1 MYGKTIGNYIVRH
14 KLGEGGMGSV
24 YFAEHP
30 SIGKRVALKVLHADY
45 ASQPEIVSRFFNEAK
60 AVNDIQHPNIV
71 DIVDFGILPAAT
83 AAEPPLVYFIM
94 EYIEGVSLS
103 ELIRRESPLAP
114 ERAVTIALQIADALS
129 ASHRKGVVHRDLK
142 PDNVI
147 LVSRGRQHD
156 FVKLLDFGIAKL
168 TANAASSHRTRTG
181 IVMGTPQYM
190 SPEQCDGRG
199 RIDHRSD
206 IYALGIVLYQ
216 MLTGRVP
223 FGGDGYGEVLI
234 QQMSKAPLAPSS
246 VVPSIPEHLELVVLK
261 ALEKQPD
268 HRYQDMDE
276 TMLALQ
282 NPLHYVA
289 THGARTRFLVS
300 PVRRDV
306 PPAGSSMP
314 LAAQAVMPDRVAPTT
329 LSGSAAQLVATP
341 VPTPSMMIPP
351 TAPPTASPA
360 SRSRAMARFGLAVAL
375 VLGGIAVGIV
385 IQVSGVPPAPASAPS
400 PVPAVAPSPP
410 AAASPAPAPAPA
422 ASPAPSTATS
432 PAPAPAAAAAV
443 APAAVRTPTKI
454 RITIASVPPGAA
466 VMIDGESRGKTPY
479 AGELERTDAP
489 AEIKLTLAG
498 YLATTRKITLGD
510 DVALS
515 ISLEPAPRA
524 PARPPRVPDPQAPK
538 DPFEQLEKKKGQP

>member
-1 MYGKTIGNYIVRH
+1 MFGKTIGNYIVRH

-71 DIVDFGILPAAT
+71 DIVDFGILPAA
-83 AAEPPLVYFIM
+83 APGEPPLVYFIM

-103 ELIRRESPLAP
+103 ELIRRESPLGP

-147 LVSRGRQHD
+147 LMSRGRQHD

-168 TANAASSHRTRTG
+168 TANAASTHRTRTG
-181 IVMGTPQYM
+181 MVMGTPQYM

-199 RIDHRSD
+199 HIDHRSD

-234 QQMSKAPLAPSS
+234 QQMSKAPLAPTSIT
-246 VVPSIPEHLELVVLK
+246 PSIPDHLELVVLK

-268 HRYQDMDE
+268 HRYQGMDDM
-276 TMLALQ
+276 MLALQ

-289 THGARTRFLVS
+289 THGARTGFLVS
-300 PVRRDV
+300 PVRRE
-306 PPAGSSMP
+306 PLPAGAALP
-314 LAAQAVMPDRVAPTT
+314 LAAQTVAPDRAVPTT
-329 LSGSAAQLVATP
+329 LSGSAAQLVATRSSP
-341 VPTPSMMIPP
+341 PTIPPPIASATMPP
-351 TAPPTASPA
+351 TAPPTKLAP
-360 SRSRAMARFGLAVAL
+360 RAMARFGIAVAL
-375 VLGGIAVGIV
+375 VLGGIAVGVI
-385 IQVSGVPPAPASAPS
+385 IQVSGAPS
-400 PVPAVAPSPP
+400 
-410 AAASPAPAPAPA
+410 APAPA
-422 ASPAPSTATS
+422 APSAAPAAAPS
-432 PAPAPAAAAAV
+432 PAPAAAPPAQ
-443 APAAVRTPTKI
+443 APAPPASPSSAPVVAQPPPTPAAPAPRRSIKL
-454 RITIASVPPGAA
+454 TIDSIPQGAA
-466 VMIDGESRGKTPY
+466 VTIDGESRGKTPY
-479 AGELERTDAP
+479 TGEIERSDAA

-498 YLATTRKITLGD
+498 YVTVARKIALD
-510 DVALS
+510 NNVVLS

-524 PARPPRVPDPQAPK
+524 PARPARPPDPQGTK
-538 DPFEQLEKKKGQP
+538 DPFEQLDKKKGQP